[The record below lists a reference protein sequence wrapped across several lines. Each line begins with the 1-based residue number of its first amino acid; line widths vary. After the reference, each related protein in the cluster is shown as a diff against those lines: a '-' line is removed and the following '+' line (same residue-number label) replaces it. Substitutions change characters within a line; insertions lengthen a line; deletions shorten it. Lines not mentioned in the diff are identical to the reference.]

1 LGQCFSSLT
10 LPHCNDYL
18 LKLFRARSLEKFEYW
33 AKRPWF
39 KSKVADVSIESLMK
53 QALWLRKH
61 FEDEFRELALYAVN
75 QEGFERKRCIPKLRY
90 RLGRLVYLGTED
102 TLSSL
107 HSLASEIPELQF
119 HTAVMSS
126 ISTGNIDRLLSLGT
140 NAAQAAAQ
148 AIRASGKAVN
158 TTLSNLSIVSEQSL
172 AVFLF
177 NIEQLQQSLPS

>member
-1 LGQCFSSLT
+1 
-10 LPHCNDYL
+10 
-18 LKLFRARSLEKFEYW
+18 
-33 AKRPWF
+33 
-39 KSKVADVSIESLMK
+39 VADVSIESLMK

-61 FEDEFRELALYAVN
+61 FEDEFMELALYAVN

-102 TLSSL
+102 TLPSL

-119 HTAVMSS
+119 YTAVMNS

-148 AIRASGKAVN
+148 PIRASGKAVN

-177 NIEQLQQSLPS
+177 NIEQFQQSLPS